1 MIKHLYIHIPFCKY
15 ICSYCDFCKKYVQ
28 HYNIDEYLDL
38 LDQELSL
45 YQDEFHLDTIYVGG
59 GTPST
64 LNINQLNILKNIIN
78 KHTKLNDNYEFSFE
92 ANPDDI
98 TDEYAKALHQIGV
111 NRLSIGVQTLN
122 NDILKQLG
130 REYQDQDVYHALD
143 IASNYFDNISIDLM
157 FNLKNQTLEDI
168 DKAIELVNR
177 YTSIKHISVYSL
189 IVEDHTIL
197 GNQDYYNLDEDQESQ
212 VYKYIQNK
220 LKNLGFNQY
229 EISNW
234 FRSNDYI
241 SKHNSCYWDNSEY
254 VGIGLSASSYYKNY
268 RYTNTRS
275 YKDYLITITK
285 KNNPIVDYEQL
296 SNYDKI
302 YYSIMLG
309 LRTSRGINYDLVK
322 DYISDINQ
330 FEIIDKNIRI
340 KEDYYFISNEII
352 IDILIKLEE
361 SWQE

>member
-38 LDQELSL
+38 LDQELSF

-64 LNINQLNILKNIIN
+64 LNSDQLIKLRNIID
-78 KHTKLNDNYEFSFE
+78 KHAKLNENCEFSFE

-98 TDEYAKALHQIGV
+98 TEDYAKILHQIGV
-111 NRLSIGVQTLN
+111 NRLSMGVQTLN

-130 REYQDQDVYHALD
+130 REYDDQDVYDALD
-143 IASNYFDNISIDLM
+143 IASKYFDNISVDLM
-157 FNLKNQTLEDI
+157 FNLKNQTSADLDTAI
-168 DKAIELVNR
+168 DLLNKYNG
-177 YTSIKHISVYSL
+177 IKHISVYSL
-189 IVEDHTIL
+189 IVEDHTRL
-197 GNQDYYNLDEDQESQ
+197 GNQNYYNLDEDEESQ
-212 VYKYIQNK
+212 VYKYIQHRLN
-220 LKNLGFNQY
+220 NLGFNQY

-234 FRSNDYI
+234 SRNNEFI
-241 SKHNSCYWDNSEY
+241 SRHNSCYWDNSEY
-254 VGIGLSASSYYKNY
+254 VGIGLSASSYYNNY

-275 YKDYLITITK
+275 YKDYLTTITE
-285 KNNPIVDYEQL
+285 KNNPVVEYEVV

-309 LRTSRGINYDLVK
+309 LRTAKGINYEIVK

-330 FEIIDKNIRI
+330 FEIKDGRIRI